1 MNSSSL
7 EKALEIGDEEFLMT
21 LFEPDYQLPEAK
33 KQMSKMIKKTIQKLE
48 KCRQEYMEICFKME
62 RLRAGSESLSAIILD
77 SK

>member
-1 MNSSSL
+1 MNSSL
-7 EKALEIGDEEFLMT
+7 EKALEVGDEEFLMT

-33 KQMSKMIKKTIQKLE
+33 EQMSKMIKETIQKLE
-48 KCRQEYMEICFKME
+48 KCRQEYMEICSKME